1 MASKT
6 MTLEA
11 AICLAAKA
19 HMGDVRKGENVPY
32 IVHPLRVMTKV
43 DTPEA
48 RMAAVL
54 HDVVED
60 TEITFDDLA
69 AQGCP
74 KDVVEALKL
83 LTHVKPGQ
91 DPGESR
97 SDYLHRLDAEYLGY
111 IEAMRHN
118 PIARAVKLADLS
130 DNIGD
135 GTPYETGDPDH
146 DEWCNRRLERYQ
158 TARRILGRQDTT

>member
-1 MASKT
+1 MTSQT

-11 AICLAAKA
+11 AICLAAQA
-19 HMGDVRKGENVPY
+19 HTGDVRKGENVPY
-32 IVHPLRVMTKV
+32 IVHPLRVMTEV

-74 KDVVEALKL
+74 EDVLEALKL
-83 LTHVKPGQ
+83 LTHVKPEQ
-91 DPGESR
+91 NPGESR
-97 SDYLHRLDAEYLGY
+97 SDYLHRLDADYLGY
-111 IEAMRHN
+111 VEAMRHN

-135 GTPYETGDPDH
+135 GAPYETGDPDH
-146 DEWCNRRLERYQ
+146 DEWCNRRLERYK
-158 TARRILGRQDTT
+158 AAKSILQSRP

>member
-130 DNIGD
+130 DNIED
-135 GTPYETGDPDH
+135 GTLYETGDPDH

>member
-1 MASKT
+1 MTSKT

-19 HMGDVRKGENVPY
+19 HTGDVRKGENVPY

-43 DTPEA
+43 DTPE
-48 RMAAVL
+48 RGWLVL

-74 KDVVEALKL
+74 EDVLEALTL
-83 LTHVKPGQ
+83 LTHVAGQ

-97 SDYLHRLDAEYLGY
+97 SDLHRLDVDYLGY
-111 IEAMRHN
+111 IEAMRQN

-135 GTPYETGDPDH
+135 GTPYDTGDPDH
-146 DEWCNRRLERYQ
+146 DEWCNERLERYKA
-158 TARRILGRQDTT
+158 ARKILGQQ

>member
-74 KDVVEALKL
+74 ENVLEALKL
-83 LTHVKPGQ
+83 LTHVKPRQ
-91 DPGESR
+91 DPGES
-97 SDYLHRLDAEYLGY
+97 
-111 IEAMRHN
+111 
-118 PIARAVKLADLS
+118 
-130 DNIGD
+130 
-135 GTPYETGDPDH
+135 
-146 DEWCNRRLERYQ
+146 
-158 TARRILGRQDTT
+158 

>member
-1 MASKT
+1 MTSKT

-19 HMGDVRKGENVPY
+19 HTGDVRKGENVPY

-74 KDVVEALKL
+74 EDVLEALTL

-97 SDYLHRLDAEYLGY
+97 SDYLHRLDADYLTSY
-111 IEAMRHN
+111 IEAMRQN
-118 PIARAVKLADLS
+118 PIARAVKLAGPLRQHRGW
-130 DNIGD
+130 NALRFMMNGA
-135 GTPYETGDPDH
+135 
-146 DEWCNRRLERYQ
+146 
-158 TARRILGRQDTT
+158 TAS